1 MNKLLSITILLSLF
15 LIACNN
21 SSKNK
26 KGKNTDEEL
35 LKQKTTEQWSY
46 SGESGPEFWAQLEKE
61 SDCGGQYQ
69 SPINI
74 NTINSELITND
85 IKASDFH
92 YENATDI
99 QSVKNNGHTI
109 KYNFTSN
116 ENIMIYDGGK
126 YLLKQFHF
134 HSPSE
139 HTINGVRYP
148 LELHMVHYD
157 KDSGEYLVFAIMA
170 QQGDPSET
178 FEFLGQFLPLKQGET
193 KTVNKSQQLSY
204 ALNESIVG
212 ALYNYRGSLT
222 TPPCTEK
229 VNWFVLEKPISV
241 SEEQIK
247 MLSISMPIN
256 NYRDIQ
262 PLNGRKIN
270 KIMPL
275 ATNSATN

>member
-1 MNKLLSITILLSLF
+1 MAIQLNTTLLPM
-15 LIACNN
+15 
-21 SSKNK
+21 
-26 KGKNTDEEL
+26 KNT
-35 LKQKTTEQWSY
+35 
-46 SGESGPEFWAQLEKE
+46 
-61 SDCGGQYQ
+61 
-69 SPINI
+69 
-74 NTINSELITND
+74 IT
-85 IKASDFH
+85 
-92 YENATDI
+92 
-99 QSVKNNGHTI
+99 
-109 KYNFTSN
+109 
-116 ENIMIYDGGK
+116 YDGGN

-157 KDSGEYLVFAIMA
+157 SDSGEYLVFAIMA
-170 QQGDPSET
+170 QQGDASET
-178 FEFLGQFLPLKQGET
+178 FEFLEQFLPLKQGET
-193 KTVNKSQQLSY
+193 KTVNKSQKLSY
-204 ALNESIVG
+204 ALNESIDG

-247 MLSISMPIN
+247 MLSIAMPVN

-275 ATNSATN
+275 ATN